1 MAEATTVPESE
12 GDQRRRGGRVSG
24 VEEGEV
30 DEEVDGHQRRQGT
43 RKNSPSMT
51 IALPPLVPMSMP
63 RYRGAGFIVE
73 AKSATDR
80 LAGCELGFKGF
91 GAIAVNVVNAL
102 VFFFFAPRTSVPRLA
117 LPEEQR
123 WRGDLVPEAS
133 AQPNCNGD
141 RAAAAAASGM
151 RERARKGKV
160 VVKKLGKVSL

>member
-1 MAEATTVPESE
+1 MATK
-12 GDQRRRGGRVSG
+12 G
-24 VEEGEV
+24 VKERE
-30 DEEVDGHQRRQGT
+30 
-43 RKNSPSMT
+43 KNAPSMT

-63 RYRGAGFIVE
+63 RYRGAGSILE

-80 LAGCELGFKGF
+80 LAGCELGCKGF

-133 AQPNCNGD
+133 AQLNCNGE
-141 RAAAAAASGM
+141 RAAAAAAAASGM
-151 RERARKGKV
+151 RERERKGKV